1 MKYHKQVKGGNPSP
15 LFSVVEVAP
24 GVLCAFLSTPVSERS
39 RYTGE
44 SPTEGHQDVKGL
56 KHLSHEEGLRELGL
70 FSLEMRRLRRIL
82 TFVQSSV

>member
-44 SPTEGHQDVKGL
+44 SPVKTMKMMKVL
-56 KHLSHEEGLRELGL
+56 EHLSCEE
-70 FSLEMRRLRRIL
+70 RLRDL
-82 TFVQSSV
+82 VCSEEEVQGESHQCP